1 MSRPR
6 GRFQLLPWMAAMA
19 VAAALAACGGGSSA
33 DAPSAV
39 AGPLVA
45 LSVPGYPHAIDV
57 YENEGA
63 TRAIVVLHG
72 GGGNKSSVV
81 AQLGLSSNAQVSG
94 TDAATWEWLHAQR
107 TMLVVPQGQHVA
119 SQPRAFTWSNY
130 AMSSGQDD
138 KAFLQALAA
147 QIRARYGSVRQLVL
161 IGHSMGGV
169 MTNRM
174 WCESPAT
181 FDVHVALSGPASS
194 TFLDPATPCAPGS
207 EARPYMAILGDSD
220 DILRNRG
227 AWEADTWTLDPGV
240 VSASAGAW
248 LNDVVQGEFR
258 QLQARAASL
267 CGEAVTSVGYGTAGN
282 VDTWRA
288 CGGRLALQRVRGA
301 PHGLASIDALMGAQA
316 PQNVINAVAAFADSA
331 R

>member
-19 VAAALAACGGGSSA
+19 MAAALAACGGGSSA

-45 LSVPGYPHAIDV
+45 LSVPGYPHAVDV

-72 GGGNKSSVV
+72 GAGNKSSVV
-81 AQLGLSSNAQVSG
+81 AQLGLSRDAQVSG
-94 TDAATWEWLHAQR
+94 TDAATWDWLRAQR

-147 QIRARYGSVRQLVL
+147 QIRARYGTVRQLVL

-181 FDVHVALSGPASS
+181 FDVHVALSGPASA

-207 EARPYMAILGDSD
+207 AARPYMAILGDSD

-267 CGEAVTSVGYGTAGN
+267 CGETVTRGGYSTAGN

-316 PQNVINAVAAFADSA
+316 PLNVINAVAAFADSA

>member
-81 AQLGLSSNAQVSG
+81 AQLGLSCNAQVSG
-94 TDAATWEWLHAQR
+94 TDAATWEWLRAQR

-181 FDVHVALSGPASS
+181 FDVHVALSGPASA

>member
-1 MSRPR
+1 MSRP
-6 GRFQLLPWMAAMA
+6 LAPWRSRRVAVAV
-19 VAAALAACGGGSSA
+19 VAAALSACGGGSG
-33 DAPSAV
+33 DAPPASAG
-39 AGPLVA
+39 ALVA
-45 LSVPGYPHAIDV
+45 MSVPGYPHAIDV

-81 AQLGLSSNAQVSG
+81 AQLGLSGNALASG
-94 TDAATWEWLHAQR
+94 TDPATWDWLKARH

-119 SQPRAFTWSNY
+119 SEPRANTWSNY

-181 FDVHVALSGPASS
+181 FDVHVALSGPASA
-194 TFLDPATPCAPGS
+194 TFDAPTTPCTPGS
-207 EARPYMAILGDSD
+207 AARPYMGIVGDSD
-220 DILRNRG
+220 EILRNTG
-227 AWEADTWTLDPGV
+227 AWQADTWTLDPTV
-240 VSASAGAW
+240 VTISAGAW
-248 LNDVVQGEFR
+248 LNDTVQGEFR
-258 QLQARAASL
+258 QLRARAASL
-267 CGEAVTSVGYGTAGN
+267 CGETVSAAGYTTAGN
-282 VDTWRA
+282 VDAWRPCA
-288 CGGRLALQRVRGA
+288 GRLVLQRVRGA
-301 PHGLASIDALMGAQA
+301 PHGLASMDALMGPQA
-316 PQNVINAVAAFADSA
+316 PLNVVNAVADFADGAA

>member
-1 MSRPR
+1 MSRLR
-6 GRFQLLPWMAAMA
+6 VHWRHRL
-19 VAAALAACGGGSSA
+19 AALAAAGALVACGGGSS
-33 DAPSAV
+33 DAPAA

-45 LSVPGYPHAIDV
+45 MSVPGYPHAIDV
-57 YENEGA
+57 YESEGA

-72 GGGNKSSVV
+72 GAGNKSSVV
-81 AQLGLSSNAQVSG
+81 AQLGLSRDAQVSG
-94 TDAATWEWLHAQR
+94 TDAATWDWLRAQR

-147 QIRARYGSVRQLVL
+147 QIRARYGTVRQLVL

-181 FDVHVALSGPASS
+181 FDVHVALSGPASA

-207 EARPYMAILGDSD
+207 AARPYMAILGDSD

-240 VSASAGAW
+240 VLASPGPW
-248 LNDVVQGEFR
+248 LKKVVKGEFA
-258 QLQARAASL
+258 QLQARASSL
-267 CGEAVTSVGYGTAGN
+267 CGETVTRGGYSTAGN

-316 PQNVINAVAAFADSA
+316 PLNVINAVAAFADSA